1 MTIWLAG
8 VAIPIGSLTTF
19 GTVAKFAVSAIIHQ
33 NERARPCVLA
43 RGTQLAKYKKKRAR
57 ELKHDRFRDT
67 TMLLA
72 DRLAERVAGRGR
84 QVLYGLVA
92 LVVIVAAVY
101 GVIRWRHKHSGEAE
115 AAMGRAITIN
125 GAEISPAPVPGSRD
139 PVFGSQQERSQRA
152 IEEFEKIAAK
162 YGEPYRSEAR
172 YFIAT
177 NELVTDRAKGETDLQ
192 ALSQGS
198 GETAILSKF
207 ALAQAKEADGNLDE
221 AARLYG
227 EIARMNSTVVTP
239 DTANLRLASVYAKQG
254 KKKEAADL
262 LFNIVDAARKA
273 KDKDGKPVPEPASSR
288 EAAQQLLKIDPAR
301 HAQLTPPPTP
311 QGLPF

>member
-1 MTIWLAG
+1 
-8 VAIPIGSLTTF
+8 
-19 GTVAKFAVSAIIHQ
+19 
-33 NERARPCVLA
+33 
-43 RGTQLAKYKKKRAR
+43 
-57 ELKHDRFRDT
+57 
-67 TMLLA
+67 MLLA
-72 DRLAERVAGRGR
+72 DKLADRVAGRGR
-84 QVLYGLVA
+84 QILYGLLA
-92 LVVIVAAVY
+92 LIAIAGIAY
-101 GVIRWRHKHSGEAE
+101 GVVRWRHKHSGEAE

-125 GAEISPAPVPGSRD
+125 GAEVGPAPVAGSRD
-139 PVFGSQQERSQRA
+139 PIFSTQQERSQRA
-152 IEEFEKIAAK
+152 IEAFEAIAAK

-198 GETAILSKF
+198 GEIGTLAKF

-227 EIARMNSTVVTP
+227 EIAKQGSAIVTP
-239 DTANLRLASVYAKQG
+239 ETANLRMAGVYDKQG

-262 LFNIVDAARKA
+262 LFSIVDAARKA
-273 KDKDGKPVPEPASSR
+273 RDSESKPVPESSASR
-288 EAAQQLLKIDPAR
+288 EAAQKLLKIDPAR

-311 QGLPF
+311 AGLPF

>member
-1 MTIWLAG
+1 
-8 VAIPIGSLTTF
+8 
-19 GTVAKFAVSAIIHQ
+19 
-33 NERARPCVLA
+33 
-43 RGTQLAKYKKKRAR
+43 LAKYKKKRAR

-72 DRLAERVAGRGR
+72 DKLADRVAGRGR
-84 QVLYGLVA
+84 QILYGLLA
-92 LVVIVAAVY
+92 LVVILAVGY
-101 GVIRWRHKHSGEAE
+101 GVKRWRDKHSGEAE

-125 GAEISPAPVPGSRD
+125 GAEIGPAPASGSRD
-139 PVFGSQQERSQRA
+139 PVFSTQQERSERA
-152 IEEFEKIAAK
+152 IGEFEKIAAK

-198 GETAILSKF
+198 GEIAILAKF
-207 ALAQAKEADGNLDE
+207 ALAQAKEADGNLEE

-227 EIARMNSTVVTP
+227 EIAKQGSAIVTP
-239 DTANLRLASVYAKQG
+239 DTANLRLASIYDKQG

-262 LFNIVDAARKA
+262 LFNIVETARKA
-273 KDKDGKPVPEPASSR
+273 KDKDGKPLPESSASR
-288 EAAQQLLKIDPAR
+288 EAAQKLLKIDSAR
-301 HAQLTPPPTP
+301 YAQLTPPPTP
-311 QGLPF
+311 AGMPF